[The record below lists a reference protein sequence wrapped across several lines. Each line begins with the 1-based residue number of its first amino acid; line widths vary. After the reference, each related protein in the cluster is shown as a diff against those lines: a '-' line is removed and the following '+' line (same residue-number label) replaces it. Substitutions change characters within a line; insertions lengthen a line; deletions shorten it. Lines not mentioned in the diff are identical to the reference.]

1 MCLSVHLSVCSSKTK
16 CVCLCVSLS
25 VCPSET
31 TLFTLTLRSE
41 VTNDAAVIV
50 YHTQMLSDIPLTVC
64 LSMCLSVCLS
74 ICSSVCLS
82 VCPSRLTVCLS
93 VCLSICSSVCLHVC
107 LSVCPSV
114 HLSVCLFDKSKIVSV
129 CLCVCLSVCLSTC
142 SSVCLSVY
150 LSLSLSVNLSIR
162 PSISSNDICMFAS
175 SVCPLYNYIPHSP
188 EHMVLDHSLRP
199 HAKTGIDFHQLSA
212 PPTSNAFST
221 FLQPY
226 RIFPRNQSKGST
238 ETLDKRLKRESRL
251 CIKL

>member
-82 VCPSRLTVCLS
+82 VCPSVCLFVRLRLTVCLS

-114 HLSVCLFDKSKIVSV
+114 HLFVCLFDKSKIVSV
-129 CLCVCLSVCLSTC
+129 CLCVSCPSVCPPVHLSVCLSIC
-142 SSVCLSVY
+142 VCLCLSICPSVHPFLVMISVCLHH
-150 LSLSLSVNLSIR
+150 LSVHSITTYLTVLNTWSWITAYGLTQR
-162 PSISSNDICMFAS
+162 RALISTSCR
-175 SVCPLYNYIPHSP
+175 LHQLQTHSP
-188 EHMVLDHSLRP
+188 PFSSHIAYSHAISPRGPLR
-199 HAKTGIDFHQLSA
+199 HLTRD
-212 PPTSNAFST
+212 
-221 FLQPY
+221 
-226 RIFPRNQSKGST
+226 
-238 ETLDKRLKRESRL
+238 
-251 CIKL
+251 